1 MFLWNVFGLLLLLAF
16 FRIYDKIRN
25 KSFGKQ
31 VSTTGHKVLESTP
44 EYSVIRVKFPHP
56 VNASEEK
63 IKEFLDKEYNPDVLE
78 KYIALCDE
86 HNAPDK
92 IRQMITDR
100 LTKINTL
107 SANR

>member
-1 MFLWNVFGLLLLLAF
+1 MFLWNVFGVLLLLAF

-25 KSFGKQ
+25 KSSGKQ
-31 VSTTGHKVLESTP
+31 VSTGHKVLESTP

-56 VNASEEK
+56 ATASEEK